1 MIARDKKEGYNIRRK
16 MQKGKIQWKTI
27 RGSAQIAEE

>member
-1 MIARDKKEGYNIRRK
+1 MIARDKKEGYNIGRK
-16 MQKGKIQWKTI
+16 VQEGQMQWKTK